1 MKFKLV
7 GFAVFAFLV
16 ATLFTAR
23 FEIVPTPM
31 QYAFCVAWSAML
43 GWSVAVITK
52 RMAVP
57 QATTRKRQ
65 G

>member
-23 FEIVPTPM
+23 FEVVPTQM
-31 QYAFCVAWSAML
+31 QYAVCVVWSAML
-43 GWSVAVITK
+43 GWAVAVIAK
-52 RMAVP
+52 RMAIP
-57 QATTRKRQ
+57 PATTSKGQ